1 MANVASET
9 QIAERFAVWLSKTT
23 GQSHTVSRSC
33 NPPDF
38 LLTSVTWLEVSNIYL
53 SNEQAKFL
61 NLRGGKEFSL
71 SGSPDESA
79 RRLLKQLDEKL
90 AKTSY
95 RAIYQERGQGILLL
109 TCQDFFFDE
118 GNLAR
123 VREKLHSFTPSDD
136 QHFFSAAYFEYGL
149 PTRERVYEVIY
160 PRISQQLNH
169 VLHPMHVYEVR
180 PRRDKRGVDLISDVL
195 PFGALWYGNSDAIA
209 NAISYAKFRSRSHDA
224 VIRVYDEC
232 AEKLQNSAVGV

>member
-61 NLRGGKEFSL
+61 NLRGRKEFSL
-71 SGSPDESA
+71 SGLPDEPASSPDESA

-95 RAIYQERGQGILLL
+95 RAIYQERGQGILSL

-118 GNLAR
+118 VNLAR

-149 PTRERVYEVIY
+149 PTGERVYEVIY
-160 PRISQQLNH
+160 PRIS
-169 VLHPMHVYEVR
+169 
-180 PRRDKRGVDLISDVL
+180 
-195 PFGALWYGNSDAIA
+195 
-209 NAISYAKFRSRSHDA
+209 
-224 VIRVYDEC
+224 
-232 AEKLQNSAVGV
+232 